1 MACYSEQALLEFG
14 TTMYRDRKAL
24 EKWHQERWKN
34 NMRALKIEV
43 VATVGDIVTVEGVV
57 ASDRLKFWKLS
68 TLPIRAKFRLAGDKI
83 SEARFGLR
91 N

>member
-1 MACYSEQALLEFG
+1 MC
-14 TTMYRDRKAL
+14 RDRKAL

-34 NMRALKIEV
+34 NMRAVKIEMV
-43 VATVGDIVTVEGVV
+43 TAVGDIVTVEGVV

-68 TLPIRAKFRLAGDKI
+68 TLPVRARFRLAADKI

-91 N
+91 S